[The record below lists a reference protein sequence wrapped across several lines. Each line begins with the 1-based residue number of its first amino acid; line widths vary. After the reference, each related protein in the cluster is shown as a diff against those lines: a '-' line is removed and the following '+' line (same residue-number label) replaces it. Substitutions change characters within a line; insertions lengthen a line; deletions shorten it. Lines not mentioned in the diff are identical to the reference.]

1 MEYQNKNNSS
11 LRCAEVASKSSR
23 VGSFRE
29 VLEEVRD
36 RIEIECYDP
45 CDRAQAEEIC
55 MMIAEVCKLP
65 PEAEV
70 QIGGQKLPAGMVC
83 EIYECL
89 TNEHIRNVIKNYEA
103 AEYEIKF
110 KKTYLRTA
118 LYNEVFEFQSRVVN
132 EISQFLPQY
141 RPKRTY

>member
-1 MEYQNKNNSS
+1 MLKPFI
-11 LRCAEVASKSSR
+11 LLPCAVEFHVNASP
-23 VGSFRE
+23 FT
-29 VLEEVRD
+29 
-36 RIEIECYDP
+36 
-45 CDRAQAEEIC
+45 
-55 MMIAEVCKLP
+55 LP

-118 LYNEVFEFQSRVVN
+118 IYNEVFEFESRNVN
-132 EISQFLPQY
+132 EMSQFFPEF